1 MRILLRNYD
10 DKPYVWKDAEYK
22 DEQYFLDGK
31 RIYETEIAAVDGIKT
46 DHVVCKTCG
55 EVILNTPEAIEAHYA
70 KRERER
76 DCASCERLQFSRN
89 EPMPKRKLVDIGNGT
104 FQVTEEFTSKLFCKD
119 GWRTREMT
127 DQYTL
132 QRCSYMQCRANGVRQ
147 FNDIFHKYPGV
158 FDTTVTVDALLAK
171 KFKYN
176 GTQGSYFVYD
186 MRSRGTIKALV
197 NKLGIVECFQ
207 VSSNGAKVRY
217 YYSEK
222 YDKLFY
228 ASNVI
233 YIEGYPCWFREAKFD
248 EAHDKIKALYEGA
261 K

>member
-1 MRILLRNYD
+1 MRILLRND
-10 DKPYVWKDAEYK
+10 GGKPYVWKDAEYK
-22 DEQYFLDGK
+22 DEKYYLDGNY
-31 RIYETEIAAVDGIKT
+31 IVETAIVAVDDIET

-76 DCASCERLQFSRN
+76 DCASCERLQFRRN

-104 FQVTEEFTSKLFCKD
+104 FQVTEEFTSRLFCKD
-119 GWRTREMT
+119 RWDVREMT
-127 DQYTL
+127 DRYTL
-132 QRCSYMQCRANGVRQ
+132 ERCSYMQCRVNGMRPL
-147 FNDIFHKYPGV
+147 NDIFHKYPGV

-176 GTQGSYFVYD
+176 GTRGRWFVYD

-207 VSSNGAKVRY
+207 LSSNGSTVLY

-228 ASNVI
+228 AGGAEYV
-233 YIEGYPCWFREAKFD
+233 EGYPYWFREAKFD